1 MANTL
6 EPLSG
11 SSVVVVHR
19 SGSDM
24 VDKTPMQNYQGV
36 TVDALVAAAAPAE
49 KVYRAEVNTATGQ
62 TTVFKNTTGGTIS
75 FVSIGT
81 GNIGT
86 APNAT
91 LFGGDY
97 QVYVSATDK
106 ANLSDGEIPAA
117 ISAKHTTSPAIVT
130 FSRIDQY
137 NGAVNGTIY
146 IEIALY

>member
-11 SSVVVVHR
+11 SSIVVVHR
-19 SGSDM
+19 SDADM

-86 APNAT
+86 APNTT

-97 QVYVSATDK
+97 NVYVSATDK
-106 ANLSDGEIPAA
+106 AAPADIPAVV
-117 ISAKHTTSPAIVT
+117 SGKPTTSPAIVE
-130 FSRIDQY
+130 FARIDQFS
-137 NGAVNGTIY
+137 GAADGVIY